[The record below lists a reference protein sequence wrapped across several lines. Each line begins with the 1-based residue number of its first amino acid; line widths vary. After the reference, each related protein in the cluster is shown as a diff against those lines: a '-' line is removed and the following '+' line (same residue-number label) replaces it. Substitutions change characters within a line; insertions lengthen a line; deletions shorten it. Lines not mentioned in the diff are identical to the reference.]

1 MMADASASK
10 SLKDMPL
17 AELKLNTRSE
27 DSVTGG
33 TCRWLKRPT
42 SSSKPCEVK
51 HLKIAKRNPSLKRKR
66 KNAHAYCENIDIDFR
81 HVDDR
86 SGPTHESLVLFTQSL
101 SRKLVPKPPLILPIL

>member
-1 MMADASASK
+1 MADASASK

-66 KNAHAYCENIDIDFR
+66 KNAHAYRENIDIDFR
-81 HVDDR
+81 HVNDR